1 MVTTQK
7 ELVRI
12 RKEEASVHLTIH
24 LRNSFRRIQGNRE
37 SIFYIFVYFSD
48 SD

>member
-7 ELVRI
+7 ELVR
-12 RKEEASVHLTIH
+12 RGKEEASVHLTIL
-24 LRNSFRRIQGNRE
+24 LRNSFRRIQRNRE
-37 SIFYIFVYFSD
+37 SMFYIFVYFGD